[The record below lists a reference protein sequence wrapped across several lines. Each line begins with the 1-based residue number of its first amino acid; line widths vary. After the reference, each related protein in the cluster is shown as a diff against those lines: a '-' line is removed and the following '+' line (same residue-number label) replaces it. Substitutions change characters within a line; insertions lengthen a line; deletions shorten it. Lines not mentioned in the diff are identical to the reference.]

1 MARLQSLINSFQET
15 GEPLPTNP
23 KPQMASLP
31 EQSNLQQ
38 TAKPQAP
45 LMNMIPKFIMFQK
58 PAASISTLSNGIK
71 KRRSNSKSTSEEQQ
85 EEVIH
90 VTIAPMASERRTSLK
105 YKEADPCYKYQRKPS
120 SGEGVDESHRSEE
133 EKDADYEDYDILPYR
148 WRLTREA
155 D

>member
-1 MARLQSLINSFQET
+1 
-15 GEPLPTNP
+15 
-23 KPQMASLP
+23 
-31 EQSNLQQ
+31 
-38 TAKPQAP
+38 
-45 LMNMIPKFIMFQK
+45 MNMIPKLITFQK
-58 PAASISTLSNGIK
+58 QVSSTVPSNNEVK
-71 KRRSNSKSTSEEQQ
+71 KRKSKSKSNTKEQQ
-85 EEVIH
+85 EEVIQ
-90 VTIAPMASERRTSLK
+90 VTIAPMSTERRTSLK